1 MSLIINQQ
9 GVTTMTAALQSHT
22 LSDGPRVSTTYSRA
36 DLGIATALI
45 ANMPDGRWVAHLY
58 YGPEPD
64 EHTARTVDLES
75 TADRLAIEHSLS
87 F

>member
-1 MSLIINQQ
+1 
-9 GVTTMTAALQSHT
+9 MTATLQSHT
-22 LSDGPRVSTTYSRA
+22 LNDGPRVTTTYTRA

-45 ANMPDGRWVAHLY
+45 ANTPYGRWVARLY

-64 EHTARTVDLES
+64 EHTARTVELEA

>member
-1 MSLIINQQ
+1 MSAQ
-9 GVTTMTAALQSHT
+9 LQSHT
-22 LSDGPRVSTTYSRA
+22 LNDGPRVTTTYTRA

-45 ANMPDGRWVAHLY
+45 ANTPDGRWVARLY

-64 EHTARTVDLES
+64 EHTAETVDLEA
-75 TADRLAIEHSLS
+75 TADRLAVEHSLS

>member
-1 MSLIINQQ
+1 MRNGSR
-9 GVTTMTAALQSHT
+9 VTT
-22 LSDGPRVSTTYSRA
+22 TYTRA

-45 ANMPDGRWVAHLY
+45 AGTPEGHWEAHLY

-64 EHTARTVDLES
+64 EHDIETVDREA
-75 TADRLAIEHSLS
+75 TADRLAVQHSLT